1 MQKRTITIQLPTI
14 TAEWLKEHLT
24 SPATLPLAIKAED
37 ELQMQILLTLLT
49 SALGGN
55 YEPSSPNR

>member
-14 TAEWLKEHLT
+14 TAEWLRDYFSPTIL
-24 SPATLPLAIKAED
+24 PATTSAEN
-37 ELQMQILLTLLT
+37 ELQKQTLLTLLT

-55 YEPSSPNR
+55 HEPSNQNP